1 MATLTMATLTMATL
15 TMATLTI
22 LYVLYCTYGLRVPAS
37 VLYVL
42 YVRATRTNLRTC
54 INEKRFFLHAIR
66 HWHQPLQVL
75 GRWEPRRLND
85 YLVIQR
91 FMN

>member
-1 MATLTMATLTMATL
+1 MVTLTMVTLTMATLTMATL

-54 INEKRFFLHAIR
+54 INEKRFFLH
-66 HWHQPLQVL
+66 
-75 GRWEPRRLND
+75 
-85 YLVIQR
+85 VIGTSR
-91 FMN
+91 SKSSAGGSPVASMII